1 MQKKRC
7 RLRSF
12 TQETLLLIKKQILH
26 FMKKTLLTIF
36 SFLSLSAFA
45 QNIVSEQV
53 LKHLDNIDTNRIKA
67 HVAYLSDDKLKGRLP
82 GKEGYQM
89 AVDYAINQYKEMGLK
104 PAGEKGTYTQ
114 KVMLRKAKLVKE
126 TAKFTLTLPNGE
138 KKELSLG
145 NDLSIYPHPE
155 SKNVDFNA
163 PMVFVGSGFDAPQI
177 NIEDYKGLNVKGK
190 IVVILRRTPEN
201 LPANVKLH
209 LGYPATL
216 QTFAAQNGAIG
227 VLVCNYTNSVV
238 QFKAGANSMVSNGI
252 SASVTAKGKRTSSAS
267 VLGGKIKVAGGI
279 SVSALQDL
287 MRAENNMLDSTWQ
300 QLEKGKYVSKTLKS
314 TISGHYES
322 TYQDIES
329 YNVVAKLEGTSRKL
343 KKEYVIH
350 SAHLDHLGVGR
361 PINGDS
367 IYNGAHDNASGVAC
381 ALEIARSYATLP
393 TVDKPKRSLLFLLVT
408 AEEMGLLG
416 SGYFAAYPTVKKK
429 RIVAD
434 INTDMPTLLA
444 PLESVAP
451 LGAEHSSLQKV
462 VETAASIAKLEVEPD
477 PDPSE
482 GRFVRSDQY
491 NFVKAGIPALHIK
504 YGYRFSNPSL
514 NLAEKVKKW
523 REAHYHKP
531 SDEITNGFVWAAG
544 KTYARVNFL
553 VSYLIAQN
561 PEKPTWNKGDFF
573 EVKK

>member
-1 MQKKRC
+1 MTMW
-7 RLRSF
+7 LRSF
-12 TQETLLLIKKQILH
+12 KQEPLLLIKKQKLH
-26 FMKKTLLTIF
+26 FMKKTFLTIF
-36 SFLSLSAFA
+36 SFLSLSTFA
-45 QNIVSEQV
+45 QNSISEQV

-82 GKEGYQM
+82 GREGYQM

-155 SKNVDFNA
+155 LKSVDFKA
-163 PMVFVGSGFDAPQI
+163 PLVFVGSGFDAPQI
-177 NIEDYKGLNVKGK
+177 NIEDYKGLDVKGK
-190 IVVILRRTPEN
+190 IVVVLRRTPEN

-216 QTFAAQNGAIG
+216 QAFAAQNGAIG

-238 QFKAGANSMVSNGI
+238 QFKAAANSMVSNGI

-279 SVSALQDL
+279 SVAALQDL

-300 QLEKGKYVSKTLKS
+300 QLEKGKYVSKSLKS
-314 TISGHYES
+314 MISGHYES

-329 YNVVAKLEGTSRKL
+329 YNVVAKLEGTNRKL

-393 TVDKPKRSLLFLLVT
+393 TADKPKRSLLFLLVT

-416 SGYFAAYPTVKKK
+416 SGYFATYPTVKKK

-553 VSYLIAQN
+553 VSYLIAQT

>member
-1 MQKKRC
+1 
-7 RLRSF
+7 
-12 TQETLLLIKKQILH
+12 
-26 FMKKTLLTIF
+26 MKKTFLTIF

-45 QNIVSEQV
+45 QNSISEHV

-155 SKNVDFNA
+155 LKSVDFNA
-163 PMVFVGSGFDAPQI
+163 PLVFVGSGFDAPQI
-177 NIEDYKGLNVKGK
+177 NIEDYKGLDVKGK
-190 IVVILRRTPEN
+190 IVVVLRRTPEN

-216 QTFAAQNGAIG
+216 QAFAAQNGAIG

-238 QFKAGANSMVSNGI
+238 QFKAAANSMVSNGI
-252 SASVTAKGKRTSSAS
+252 SASVTAKGKRTSSAT

-279 SVSALQDL
+279 SVAALQDL

-300 QLEKGKYVSKTLKS
+300 QLEKGKYVSKSLKS
-314 TISGHYES
+314 KISGHYES

-329 YNVVAKLEGTSRKL
+329 YNVVAKLEGTNRKL

-393 TVDKPKRSLLFLLVT
+393 TADKPKRSLLFLLVT

-416 SGYFAAYPTVKKK
+416 SGYFAAYPTVKES

-462 VETAASIAKLEVEPD
+462 VETAASMVKLEVEPD

-544 KTYARVNFL
+544 KTYARINFL
-553 VSYLIAQN
+553 VSYLIAQT

>member
-12 TQETLLLIKKQILH
+12 KQETLLLIKKQKLH

-36 SFLSLSAFA
+36 SFLSLSTFA
-45 QNIVSEQV
+45 QGIVSEQV

-126 TAKFTLTLPNGE
+126 TAKFTLTMPNGQ
-138 KKELSLG
+138 KRELMLG

-155 SKNVDFNA
+155 LKSVDFNA
-163 PMVFVGSGFDAPQI
+163 PLVFVGSGFDAPQI

-216 QTFAAQNGAIG
+216 QAFAAQNGAIG

-238 QFKAGANSMVSNGI
+238 QFKAAANSMVSNGI

-279 SVSALQDL
+279 SVSALQEL

-393 TVDKPKRSLLFLLVT
+393 TADKPKRSLLFLLVT

>member
-1 MQKKRC
+1 MQKMTKW
-7 RLRSF
+7 LRSF
-12 TQETLLLIKKQILH
+12 KQETLLLIKKQKLH
-26 FMKKTLLTIF
+26 FMKKTFLTIF

-45 QNIVSEQV
+45 QNSISEQV
-53 LKHLDNIDTNRIKA
+53 FKHLETIDTNRIKA

-126 TAKFTLTLPNGE
+126 TAKLTLTLPNGE

-155 SKNVDFNA
+155 LKSVDFNA
-163 PMVFVGSGFDAPQI
+163 PLVFVGSGFDAPQI
-177 NIEDYKGLNVKGK
+177 NIEDYKGLDVKGK
-190 IVVILRRTPEN
+190 IVVVLRRTPEN

-216 QTFAAQNGAIG
+216 QAFAAQNGAIG

-238 QFKAGANSMVSNGI
+238 QFKAAANSMVSNGI
-252 SASVTAKGKRTSSAS
+252 SASVTAKGKRTSSAT

-279 SVSALQDL
+279 SVAALQDL

-300 QLEKGKYVSKTLKS
+300 QLEKGKYVSKSLKS
-314 TISGHYES
+314 KISGHYES

-329 YNVVAKLEGTSRKL
+329 YNVVAKLEGTNRKL

-393 TVDKPKRSLLFLLVT
+393 TADKPKRSLLFLLVT

-416 SGYFAAYPTVKKK
+416 SGYFAAYPTVKKS

-462 VETAASIAKLEVEPD
+462 VETAASMVKLEVEPD

-544 KTYARVNFL
+544 KTYARINFL
-553 VSYLIAQN
+553 VSYLIAQT

>member
-12 TQETLLLIKKQILH
+12 KQETLLLIKKLILH
-26 FMKKTLLTIF
+26 FMKKTFLTIF

-138 KKELSLG
+138 KKELTLG

-155 SKNVDFNA
+155 LKSVDFNA
-163 PMVFVGSGFDAPQI
+163 PLVFVGSGFDAPQI
-177 NIEDYKGLNVKGK
+177 NIEDYKGLDVKGK

-216 QTFAAQNGAIG
+216 QAFAAQNGAIG

-238 QFKAGANSMVSNGI
+238 QFKAAANSMVSNGV

-279 SVSALQDL
+279 SVSALQEL

-314 TISGHYES
+314 TISGHYE
-322 TYQDIES
+322 TTHQDIES
-329 YNVVAKLEGTSRKL
+329 YNVVAKLEGTNRKL

-393 TVDKPKRSLLFLLVT
+393 TADKPKRSLLFLLVT

>member
-1 MQKKRC
+1 
-7 RLRSF
+7 
-12 TQETLLLIKKQILH
+12 
-26 FMKKTLLTIF
+26 MKKIFLTICLCITF
-36 SFLSLSAFA
+36 SGFA

-53 LKHLDNIDTNRIKA
+53 LKHLENIDTNKIKA

-89 AVDYAINQYKEMGLK
+89 AVDYAIEQYKSMGLK
-104 PAGEKGTYTQ
+104 PAGENGGFTQ
-114 KVMLRKAKLVKE
+114 KVILRKAKLVKE
-126 TAKFTLTLPNGE
+126 AAKFTLTLPNGE
-138 KKELSLG
+138 KKELTLG

-155 SKNVDFNA
+155 LKSVDFTA
-163 PMVFVGSGFDAPQI
+163 PLVFVGSGFDAPQI

-190 IVVILRRTPEN
+190 IVVILRRVPDN

-209 LGYPATL
+209 LQYPATL
-216 QTFAAQNGAIG
+216 QEFAAKNGAIG
-227 VLVCNYTNSVV
+227 VLVCNYTTSMV
-238 QFKAGANSMVSNGI
+238 QFKAAANGMVANGI
-252 SASVTAKGKRTSSAS
+252 SASVTADGKRTSCASA
-267 VLGGKIKVAGGI
+267 LGGKIMVAGGI
-279 SVSALQDL
+279 SVPTLQEL

-300 QLEKGKYVSKTLKS
+300 QLEKGKFVSKPLKS
-314 TISGHYES
+314 MISGHYES
-322 TYQDIES
+322 THQDITS
-329 YNVVAKLEGTSRKL
+329 FNVVAKLEGTDAKL

-350 SAHLDHLGVGR
+350 SAHLDHLGVGK

-393 TVDKPKRSLLFLLVT
+393 ASLKPKRSLLFLLVT

-416 SGYFAAYPTVKKK
+416 SGYFAAYPTVKKSQ
-429 RIVAD
+429 IVAD

-462 VETAASIAKLEVEPD
+462 VDNAASIAKLEVEPD

-504 YGYRFSNPSL
+504 YGYRFSNPKL
-514 NLAEKVKKW
+514 NLAENVKKW
-523 REAHYHKP
+523 RETHYHKP
-531 SDEITNGFVWAAG
+531 SDEITNGFVWSAG

-553 VSYLIAQN
+553 VSYLVAQT
-561 PEKPTWNKGDFF
+561 EARPTWNKGDFF
-573 EVKK
+573 EPRK